1 MSASDPHEPA
11 IPPELPQPVDPEMDP
26 ADLPEIPLTDPP
38 AQPGDWRPRD

>member
-26 ADLPEIPLTDPP
+26 ADQPEIPLVDPP
-38 AQPGDWRPRD
+38 AEPGDWRPRD